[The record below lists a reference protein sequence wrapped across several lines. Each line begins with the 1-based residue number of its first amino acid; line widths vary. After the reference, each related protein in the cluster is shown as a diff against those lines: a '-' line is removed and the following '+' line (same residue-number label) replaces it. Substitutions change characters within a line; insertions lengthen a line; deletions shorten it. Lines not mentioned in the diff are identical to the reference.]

1 MKIILLNFKQTFSNP
16 IFSTLQSETLKNISK
31 KLIKSKYIYI
41 YIIQKINGEKDRTKL
56 TNSMPNTEPNKASK
70 QYLKDKFGAAL
81 KCTKGTNASLEV
93 QNPCSYVQVLT
104 LGTPL

>member
-1 MKIILLNFKQTFSNP
+1 M
-16 IFSTLQSETLKNISK
+16 E
-31 KLIKSKYIYI
+31 
-41 YIIQKINGEKDRTKL
+41 EDRTKL

-81 KCTKGTNASLEV
+81 KCTKGTNTSLEV

-104 LGTPL
+104 LGTPLQSGNCFLWMDNKHQLEVTYVMLDRGGGRKRDRTLLFVDRKSVV